1 MKNKR
6 ILRSVALGIALL
18 LTVLS
23 SGCSREKREIL
34 VGRDAT
40 WFPVQFGVYNANIN
54 AFLNALVSEI
64 NEREH
69 TNIVLVNQDWIH
81 LFENLDDRKTSGAFT
96 SLYPGL
102 ENRSRYSFS
111 EPFLL
116 TGPVLVVQE
125 NSPYKDIT
133 SLKGKII
140 GVYKFDS
147 SASVAQDIPG
157 AIISAYK
164 HVPVALESLS
174 SGCYDALL
182 VPVIEASSLVESV
195 YKGRLK
201 IISKPLTEEGLRM
214 IALQGENDT
223 LIDSFN
229 SGLVKLRR
237 QGKYDAIKKQ
247 YRLP

>member
-1 MKNKR
+1 MRSKR
-6 ILRSVALGIALL
+6 FFKGIAFGVVVLS
-18 LTVLS
+18 TVLF
-23 SGCSREKREIL
+23 SGCSRENREVL

-40 WFPVQFGVYNANIN
+40 WFPVQFGVYNANVN
-54 AFLNALVSEI
+54 AFLNALISEI
-64 NEREH
+64 NERER

-81 LFENLDDRKTSGAFT
+81 LFENLDDRKTSGAVT

-102 ENRSRYSFS
+102 ENRSRYNFS

-125 NSPYKDIT
+125 NSPYEDMA
-133 SLKGKII
+133 SLKGKIVGI
-140 GVYKFDS
+140 YKFDS

-157 AIISAYK
+157 AIVSAYK

-182 VPVIEASSLVESV
+182 VPVIEASALVSSV

-201 IISKPLTEEGLRM
+201 IISKPLTEEGLRL
-214 IALQGENDT
+214 IAIKGENDA
-223 LIDSFN
+223 LIDNFN